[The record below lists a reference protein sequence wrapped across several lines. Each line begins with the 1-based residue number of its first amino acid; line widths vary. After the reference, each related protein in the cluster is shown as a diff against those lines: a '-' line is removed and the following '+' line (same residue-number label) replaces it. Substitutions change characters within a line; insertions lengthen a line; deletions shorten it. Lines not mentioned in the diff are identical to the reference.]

1 MASLGAELKQARE
14 QRGVTLEE
22 LSQST
27 KIGTR
32 LLRALEQDH
41 YDQLPGGIFTKGFIR
56 AYARAVGVDDEKAIA
71 DYLAATEPSQ
81 PEPQNDNEILNRV
94 VELRERSAA
103 ADLPW
108 GWFALVLVAVAVGLA
123 AWGFYS
129 RQSHKTS
136 RPPRD
141 AVAGLSAPQ
150 AILPEPQP
158 PVSQAVSG
166 ASETN
171 HPPVAAKKEGRPEPV
186 GTATASIAP
195 EATAAAG
202 PYFSVR
208 VNVREDSWLSISS
221 DGKTVLQGTF
231 VAPALKSV
239 RAHSQIVVKAGNV
252 GGLDFAFNGKPL
264 PPQGAAGE
272 LKSLVFGTEGL
283 EVTEATPAPQP

>member
-81 PEPQNDNEILNRV
+81 PESQNDNNAAAALNRI
-94 VELRERSAA
+94 VEVGDAPAR
-103 ADLPW
+103 DIPW
-108 GWFALVLVAVAVGLA
+108 GWFALVLLVVAVALTG
-123 AWGFYS
+123 WGFYS
-129 RQSHKTS
+129 RHKANRS
-136 RPPRD
+136 PRSP
-141 AVAGLSAPQ
+141 VAMPSVPQ
-150 AILPEPQP
+150 AVQSLPQP
-158 PVSQAVSG
+158 PANQVTPT
-166 ASETN
+166 ASTKD
-171 HPPVAAKKEGRPEPV
+171 HPPSPAAAKK
-186 GTATASIAP
+186 P
-195 EATAAAG
+195 EAAGSAAAPGSDAAAG

-231 VAPALKSV
+231 AAPAVKSV
-239 RAHSQIVVKAGNV
+239 RAHNQIVVKAGNV
-252 GGLDFAFNGKPL
+252 GGLDFEFNGKPL
-264 PPQGAAGE
+264 PPQGTAGE
-272 LKSLVFGTEGL
+272 LKSLVFGADGL
-283 EVTEATPAPQP
+283 EATEATPAPQ

>member
-32 LLRALEQDH
+32 LLLALEQDH

-71 DYLAATEPSQ
+71 EYLAATEPSQ
-81 PEPQNDNEILNRV
+81 PEPQNDSELLNRV
-94 VELRERSAA
+94 VELRERRAPE
-103 ADLPW
+103 DLPW
-108 GWFALVLVAVAVGLA
+108 GLFALVLVAVAVALA

-129 RQSHKTS
+129 KESHKTS
-136 RPPRD
+136 RPPRSP
-141 AVAGLSAPQ
+141 VANPSVLVPAQPLPQ
-150 AILPEPQP
+150 SLPSKTVP
-158 PVSQAVSG
+158 AVSG
-166 ASETN
+166 KD
-171 HPPVAAKKEGRPEPV
+171 HPLAAAKKEVRPGEA
-186 GTATASIAP
+186 GTATASAAP
-195 EATAAAG
+195 ESAASAG

-231 VAPALKSV
+231 AAPALKAV
-239 RAHSQIVVKAGNV
+239 KAHNQIVVRAGNV
-252 GGLDFAFNGKPL
+252 GGLDFEFNGKPL

-272 LKSLVFGTEGL
+272 LKSLVFGADGL
-283 EVTEATPAPQP
+283 EVTEATPSPQ